1 MSKIRRLEAEL
12 EAARIEIER
21 LRARQA
27 ESDKERKQDTPKVQS
42 RYWTPNEHK
51 RFLEALQKFGAK
63 DVRAIASYVGS
74 RNATQVRTHAQKYF
88 LRIAREAKAGSALQ
102 AARKRSMSESDL
114 ARVGRTVASP
124 PGSPSSRDRDTEHE
138 QSLNSTAGGGGQ
150 SNGIGTNDRVGVTTW
165 QSSPSTMADEG
176 RSDYGN
182 DGGHGDRENGGFST
196 VATHAGDVEMS
207 DGLDDN
213 QHNHRLQGTDLSNH
227 SPVTTGRGSPFGGR
241 PRCSRVASTG
251 TLSSLVMA
259 SSIFSGS
266 ASRPDTDMEGTTSSS
281 MAADNKSSN
290 LPSRERLPT
299 GAAIPPLPPPHRV
312 ATTHVSASKPPVAT
326 PNIADT
332 AGINLLS
339 LVASER
345 KLEAESGMSN

>member
-1 MSKIRRLEAEL
+1 MTKIRRLETEL
-12 EAARIEIER
+12 EAARVEIER

-63 DVRAIASYVGS
+63 DVRAIASYVGT

-88 LRIAREAKAGSALQ
+88 LRVAREAKAGSALQ

-114 ARVGRTVASP
+114 ARMGRTVASP
-124 PGSPSSRDRDTEHE
+124 PGSPSSRDRDAEHDS
-138 QSLNSTAGGGGQ
+138 SLAVTASGGGH
-150 SNGIGTNDRVGVTTW
+150 SNGNGGSDRVAMSTW
-165 QSSPSTMADEG
+165 QSSPSAMIDER
-176 RSDYGN
+176 RSYYGN
-182 DGGHGDRENGGFST
+182 DGHGDGENGGMSS
-196 VATHAGDVEMS
+196 VATHTGDVEMS

-213 QHNHRLQGTDLSNH
+213 HQNHRLQGTELSNQLH
-227 SPVTTGRGSPFGGR
+227 VTTGKGSPFGGR

-251 TLSSLVMA
+251 TLSSLAMA
-259 SSIFSGS
+259 SSVFSAS

-290 LPSRERLPT
+290 LPPREKLPT
-299 GAAIPPLPPPHRV
+299 GAAIPPLPPPHRA
-312 ATTHVSASKPPVAT
+312 ATTHVSASKPPVAS

-345 KLEAESGMSN
+345 KLEAESSMSN